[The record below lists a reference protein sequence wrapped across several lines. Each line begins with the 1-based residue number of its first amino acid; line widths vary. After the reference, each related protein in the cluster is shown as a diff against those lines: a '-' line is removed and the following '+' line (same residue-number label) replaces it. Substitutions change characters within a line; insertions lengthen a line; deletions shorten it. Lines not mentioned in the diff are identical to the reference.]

1 MPAGNSMNPPLW
13 AEYLTHLLSNKN
25 IDNTDYHYDNNNIN
39 NGVTNEDNNSNKI
52 NDKMY
57 NINNNKSENDLQQ
70 MIFRYL

>member
-13 AEYLTHLLSNKN
+13 AEYLTHLLSNKS

-57 NINNNKSENDLQQ
+57 NINNNNENDLQQ
-70 MIFRYL
+70 MIFRYW